1 MAGNAPPTSTF
12 NCPACDMSITVR
24 SLGKASVVACHAC
37 GTIIDTAD
45 SRMRVIQRFQKEMS
59 KPLVPIGSKGK
70 FQGTDYMVIGY
81 MVRRTGSGEFFWEE
95 YLLMNPY
102 KGFAWLSHFDGHW
115 SFLLP
120 IKDAPLIE
128 DEVAW
133 YQKRKYK
140 LFAKDR
146 AVVSTVLGEFYWIV
160 STGDT
165 SKTEDYINPPYILS
179 KERSEGEE
187 VWSTGEYYTAS
198 KIEKVFQI
206 KSSLPPKSGIGM
218 IQPNPWKQRA
228 VFSGFLAVATIIV
241 MFVAHSIL
249 DRRNPK
255 LLFERDFIFDPAA
268 PTSAKITTGEFE
280 ITGRTTNLEVE
291 ARASV
296 DNSWIY
302 ADLTLLDITR
312 DEEDDGGVEVSYYHG
327 VDSDGTWRE
336 GGQVGKTYFT
346 DLEPGRYNI
355 VAEVSSGEAKAPV
368 SYVIRAYQDIA
379 TTENLVALV
388 ILIGIVPI
396 ICVLGVGFFEDA
408 RWKNSDA

>member
-1 MAGNAPPTSTF
+1 M
-12 NCPACDMSITVR
+12 
-24 SLGKASVVACHAC
+24 H
-37 GTIIDTAD
+37 
-45 SRMRVIQRFQKEMS
+45 
-59 KPLVPIGSKGK
+59 
-70 FQGTDYMVIGY
+70 
-81 MVRRTGSGEFFWEE
+81 
-95 YLLMNPY
+95 
-102 KGFAWLSHFDGHW
+102 H
-115 SFLLP
+115 
-120 IKDAPLIE
+120 
-128 DEVAW
+128 W

-228 VFSGFLAVATIIV
+228 VFSGILAVATIIV